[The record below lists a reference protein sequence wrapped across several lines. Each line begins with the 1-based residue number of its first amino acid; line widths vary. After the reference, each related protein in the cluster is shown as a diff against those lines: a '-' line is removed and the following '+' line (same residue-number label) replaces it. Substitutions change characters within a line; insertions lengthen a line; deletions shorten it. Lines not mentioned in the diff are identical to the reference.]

1 MPKRIKFLPCHEH
14 KVLIITVENQTRLA
28 QRVTAGDY
36 RPFLS
41 ENPIISTYAPVTDLR
56 GFAGYIGI
64 ADLADIA
71 ADFRAARLA
80 LGHEPFLT
88 VPQVM
93 IFDPNSYAYSN
104 SLLELVRATS
114 KFPDRVMAA
123 FESQQ
128 AWEFVAPGTEMPH
141 QVKKFLNRRGFLRR
155 WFG

>member
-1 MPKRIKFLPCHEH
+1 MHLGKLKEVCDNRGIMPTRIKFLPCHEH
-14 KVLIITVENQTRLA
+14 KVLIITVENQTGLA

-41 ENPIISTYAPVTDLR
+41 QHPIISTYAPVTDLR

-64 ADLADIA
+64 ADLADIT

-93 IFDPNSYAYSN
+93 IFDPNSYAYS
-104 SLLELVRATS
+104 R
-114 KFPDRVMAA
+114 F
-123 FESQQ
+123 QQ
-128 AWEFVAPGTEMPH
+128 PYTRNLWH
-141 QVKKFLNRRGFLRR
+141 LRR
-155 WFG
+155 